1 MHNIP
6 TSANIN
12 NSYNKEQN
20 RFSKNII
27 IFLITITLITIII
40 FFIIFV
46 KVYRI
51 QGTSMNPTLK
61 QGEYVLCLKTNKIER
76 GNIIAFTGRDSFVI
90 KRVIGLP
97 GDKIDISE
105 DGTVS
110 VNGSPLSEEY
120 ITNKAKGDVEIPLP
134 YTVPKNSYFVL
145 GDNRGDS
152 LDSRYNNVGAINI
165 DRIICEVKGVS

>member
-1 MHNIP
+1 MYNIP
-6 TSANIN
+6 TSASM
-12 NSYNKEQN
+12 SYNKEQKS
-20 RFSKNII
+20 FGKSII
-27 IFLITITLITIII
+27 IFLITAILISIIV

-51 QGTSMNPTLK
+51 QGTSMNPTLE
-61 QGEYVLCLKTNKIER
+61 QGEYVFCLKTNKIER
-76 GNIIAFTGRDSFVI
+76 GDIIAFTGRDSFVI

-97 GDKIDISE
+97 GDIVDISE

-110 VNGSPLSEEY
+110 INGTPLSEDY

-152 LDSRYNNVGAINI
+152 LDSRHNNVGTLNI
-165 DRIICEVKGVS
+165 DEIICEVQGVN

>member
-1 MHNIP
+1 MYNIP
-6 TSANIN
+6 TSASM
-12 NSYNKEQN
+12 SYNKEQKS
-20 RFSKNII
+20 FGKSII
-27 IFLITITLITIII
+27 IFLITAILISIIV

-51 QGTSMNPTLK
+51 QGTSMNPTLE
-61 QGEYVLCLKTNKIER
+61 QGEYVFCLKTNKIER
-76 GNIIAFTGRDSFVI
+76 GDIIAFTGRDSFVI

-97 GDKIDISE
+97 GDIIDISE

-110 VNGSPLSEEY
+110 INGTPLSEDY

-152 LDSRYNNVGAINI
+152 LDSRHNNVGTLNI
-165 DRIICEVKGVS
+165 DEIICEVQGVN

>member
-1 MHNIP
+1 MYNIP
-6 TSANIN
+6 TSASM
-12 NSYNKEQN
+12 SYNKEQKS
-20 RFSKNII
+20 FGKSII
-27 IFLITITLITIII
+27 IFLITAILISIIV

-51 QGTSMNPTLK
+51 QGTSMNPTLE
-61 QGEYVLCLKTNKIER
+61 QGEYVFCLKTNKIER
-76 GNIIAFTGRDSFVI
+76 GDIIAFTGRDSFVI

-97 GDKIDISE
+97 GDIIDISE

-110 VNGSPLSEEY
+110 INGTPLSEDY

-152 LDSRYNNVGAINI
+152 LDSRHNNVGTLNI
-165 DRIICEVKGVS
+165 DEIICEIQGVN

>member
-1 MHNIP
+1 MYNIP
-6 TSANIN
+6 TSASMN
-12 NSYNKEQN
+12 YNKEQKS
-20 RFSKNII
+20 FGKSII
-27 IFLITITLITIII
+27 IFTITAILISIIVL
-40 FFIIFV
+40 FILFV

-61 QGEYVLCLKTNKIER
+61 QGEYVFCIKTNKIER
-76 GNIIAFTGRDSFVI
+76 GDIIAFTGRDSFVI
-90 KRVIGLP
+90 KRIIGLP
-97 GDKIDISE
+97 GDIIDISE

-110 VNGSPLSEEY
+110 VNGTALSEDY

-152 LDSRYNNVGAINI
+152 LDSRHNNVGTLNI
-165 DRIICEVKGVS
+165 DEIICEVQGVN

>member
-1 MHNIP
+1 MYNIP
-6 TSANIN
+6 TSASM
-12 NSYNKEQN
+12 SYNKEQKS
-20 RFSKNII
+20 FGKSII
-27 IFLITITLITIII
+27 IFLITAILISIIV

-51 QGTSMNPTLK
+51 QGTSMNPTLE
-61 QGEYVLCLKTNKIER
+61 QGEYVFCLKTNKIER
-76 GNIIAFTGRDSFVI
+76 GDIIAFTGRDSFVI

-97 GDKIDISE
+97 GDIVDISE

-110 VNGSPLSEEY
+110 INGTPLSEDY

-145 GDNRGDS
+145 GDNRVDS
-152 LDSRYNNVGAINI
+152 LDSRHNNVGTLNI
-165 DRIICEVKGVS
+165 DEIICEVQGVN

>member
-1 MHNIP
+1 MYNIP
-6 TSANIN
+6 TSASMN
-12 NSYNKEQN
+12 YNKEQKS
-20 RFSKNII
+20 FGKSII
-27 IFLITITLITIII
+27 IFLITAILISIIVL
-40 FFIIFV
+40 FILFV

-61 QGEYVLCLKTNKIER
+61 QGEYVFCIKTNKIER
-76 GNIIAFTGRDSFVI
+76 GDIIAFTGRDSFVI
-90 KRVIGLP
+90 KRIIGLP
-97 GDKIDISE
+97 GDIIDISD

-110 VNGSPLSEEY
+110 VNGTSLSEDY

-152 LDSRYNNVGAINI
+152 LDSRHNNVGTLNI
-165 DRIICEVKGVS
+165 DEIICEVQGVN

>member
-1 MHNIP
+1 MYNIP
-6 TSANIN
+6 TSASMN
-12 NSYNKEQN
+12 YNKEQKS
-20 RFSKNII
+20 FGKSII
-27 IFLITITLITIII
+27 IFLITAILISIIV

-61 QGEYVLCLKTNKIER
+61 QGKYVFCLKTNKIER
-76 GNIIAFTGRDSFVI
+76 GDIIAFTGRDSFVI

-97 GDKIDISE
+97 GDIIDISE

-110 VNGSPLSEEY
+110 VNGTSLSEDY
-120 ITNKAKGDVEIPLP
+120 ITNKSKGDVEILLP
-134 YTVPKNSYFVL
+134 YTVPKKSYFVL

-152 LDSRYNNVGAINI
+152 LDSRHNNVGTLNI
-165 DRIICEVKGVS
+165 DEIICEVQGVN